1 MFSCIGSNFHNKC
14 KPFRTSS
21 TFFWEQFMFIFHFC
35 IDYNLTDLNCR
46 SFKSLYF
53 LSAWYWWW
61 FPLRLFRGFMRNND
75 SSHFII
81 SRQYSNGFSY
91 FYLSLKFAM
100 FCIHYWKALW
110 ASNCQPWKSEIFL
123 ASTEVT
129 SHGLE
134 TPFSTME
141 KKKRMKWI
149 QLKLFLIAIQDWTS
163 HLVKSSHYLI

>member
-81 SRQYSNGFSY
+81 SRSNGFSY

-141 KKKRMKWI
+141 KKKKKRMKWI